1 MVLALSR
8 VAMNSNSPGLVAARS
23 AEAVPAAIHHQ
34 GALDTVLAPY
44 VEADHNPIQVDRPC
58 VVVAVLD
65 IETCLGLVED
75 AANSTEDRSDS
86 AVVQSKGLWERR
98 CQISL
103 HLRLMHDVRNL
114 HRLSGIQTDLMVVP
128 YFLPHRDAEVVPE
141 DIGCNAQRTRLDNAQ
156 VVVQHR
162 NQTVVCSCWLIAG
175 RFEKCRSR
183 QKNALLFVFTQ
194 KMFFNVLTGTQAANL
209 TARILLHP
217 GPYKSPSQTWLCC

>member
-75 AANSTEDRSDS
+75 AANSTEGRSGS
-86 AVVQSKGLWERR
+86 AAVQWKGLWEPR

-103 HLRLMHDVRNL
+103 HLNLMRDAQESHQ
-114 HRLSGIQTDLMVVP
+114 LSGTQTDLMVVP
-128 YFLPHRDAEVVPE
+128 CFLPH
-141 DIGCNAQRTRLDNAQ
+141 
-156 VVVQHR
+156 
-162 NQTVVCSCWLIAG
+162 
-175 RFEKCRSR
+175 
-183 QKNALLFVFTQ
+183 
-194 KMFFNVLTGTQAANL
+194 
-209 TARILLHP
+209 
-217 GPYKSPSQTWLCC
+217 